1 MSTKSIHT
9 IMSSTPAPET
19 SNMTPDA
26 SKTKKSPRPKST
38 FMLHAPPPPGGGNTI
53 GTNIGKFV
61 STDHRY
67 AALKCASR
75 KHTAIHLRKT
85 NSKLVYE
92 FQGGIQ
98 ALETPHTVR
107 RGDQEFVCK
116 NRPFV
121 KFIRTYVANTIPDDE
136 SVESDTP
143 AK

>member
-1 MSTKSIHT
+1 
-9 IMSSTPAPET
+9 MSSLAPET
-19 SNMTPDA
+19 SNTTSDA
-26 SKTKKSPRPKST
+26 AKTKKSPRPKST
-38 FMLHAPPPPGGGNTI
+38 FMLHAPPPPGGGNGI
-53 GTNIGKFV
+53 GAGIGKFV
-61 STDHRY
+61 STDYRY

-75 KHTAIHLRKT
+75 KHTVIHLRKT

-98 ALETPHTVR
+98 ALETPHTVK

-121 KFIRTYVANTIPDDE
+121 KFIRTYVANTIPEDE
-136 SVESDTP
+136 SIDADTL